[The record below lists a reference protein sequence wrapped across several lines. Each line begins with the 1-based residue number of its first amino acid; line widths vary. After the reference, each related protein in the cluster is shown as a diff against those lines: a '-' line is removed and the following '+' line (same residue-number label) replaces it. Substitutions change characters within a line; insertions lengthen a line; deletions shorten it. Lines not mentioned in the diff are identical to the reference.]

1 MGSRFYL
8 FTILGFPVYADASWF
23 IIVLLI
29 VWRLSAGYFPFAA
42 PGYDDSAYL
51 VMGVL
56 GALGLFGSV
65 LLHEVGHM
73 LEARRRHIPTGAITL
88 HLFGGLAE
96 MYAAPRKPSEEATV
110 ALAGPLVSLLLGAG
124 FYGLGYGLEGAGVT
138 PGLTS
143 VVFYLGFINL
153 ALLVFNMIPAFP
165 LDGGRVLRSILW
177 AVTGKIQ
184 WATRVSANLGMGFGV
199 VLIGMGVLSYMG
211 AGIGGGLWWIL
222 IGAYL
227 LMTAN
232 AVRRG
237 HAG

>member
-8 FTILGFPVYADASWF
+8 FTLLGFPVYAAGSWF
-23 IIVLLI
+23 IIVLFI
-29 VWRLSAGYFPFAA
+29 VWRLSQGYFPWAA
-42 PGYDDSAYL
+42 PGYEDTAYL
-51 VMGVL
+51 IMGVL

-110 ALAGPLVSLLLGAG
+110 ALAGPLVSLLLALG
-124 FYGLGYGLEGAGVT
+124 GYGVSRAMGATNGNPALLAVID
-138 PGLTS
+138 
-143 VVFYLGFINL
+143 YLWFINA

-177 AVTGKIQ
+177 AISGRML
-184 WATRVSANLGMGFGV
+184 WATRVSANLGIGFGV
-199 VLIGMGVLSYMG
+199 LLIGMGVLSFSG
-211 AGIGGGLWWIL
+211 FAIGGGLWWIL

-227 LMTAN
+227 LITAN